1 MKNSQHKISKFIILL
16 SIHVLFIIFV
26 YTITMNILLNYYP
39 LKELSYFIVFFTNSL
54 FCLIFFVLMWK
65 DLYNHNYH
73 YFIKYNRKMVVLKNI
88 IYTILFILSGIV
100 FIYMFDSFL
109 YLNRILDNYLTEI
122 FIFLIIDSCCF
133 ILLHVI
139 QYGWICYMIKKRYL
153 QQNVL
158 IIGEPDKR
166 FPILSFFQTK
176 INSKLYVGKLFIKGS
191 HWYYQ
196 DTDNKQKVISNSDI
210 PEILFKLQVGEMI
223 IFINKKLS
231 KKYIYEL
238 VKYCRQNS
246 IGYYLVPDVNKLP
259 KIHFWAKSFPYIP
272 VIEKYTTNRDSL
284 TLISCK
290 KIIDII
296 LVSLSSIIL
305 FPLCLVIALMIK
317 IEDGGPIFYV
327 SKRVGKDS
335 NIIKFYKFRS
345 MNINADKLKNNLLKY
360 NERIDGPLFKI
371 HDDPRVTKVGK
382 ILRKYSMDE
391 LPQLLNV
398 LKGDMSIVGP
408 RPHLI
413 SEVNEYS
420 YKDILR
426 LECIPGITCFPQ
438 INGRNT
444 ISFRKWVDLDLL
456 YRKKWSL
463 LLDLK
468 IIAETLKVVIKSSV

>member
-1 MKNSQHKISKFIILL
+1 MKNLQHKISKFIILL
-16 SIHVLFIIFV
+16 SIHALFIFFV
-26 YTITMNILLNYYP
+26 NTITINILLNFYP
-39 LKELSYFIVFFTNSL
+39 LKDLSYFIAFFTQSL
-54 FCLIFFVLMWK
+54 FSLIFFLLMWK

-73 YFIKYNRKMVVLKNI
+73 YFIKYNRKMVVSKNI
-88 IYTILFILSGIV
+88 TYSILFILIGIV
-100 FIYMFDSFL
+100 LINIFDSFS
-109 YLNRILDNYLTEI
+109 YLRRIIDNYLSEI
-122 FIFLIIDSCCF
+122 FIFLIVDSCCF

-139 QYGWICYMIKKRYL
+139 QYGWVRYMIKKGYL

-158 IIGEPDKR
+158 IIGKPDER
-166 FPILSFFQTK
+166 FPISSFFQTK
-176 INSKLYVGKLFIKGS
+176 INSKVYVGKLFMRGS

-196 DTDNKQKVISNSDI
+196 DTGNKQRVISSSDI
-210 PEILFKLQVGEMI
+210 PDILFKLQVGEMI
-223 IFINKKLS
+223 IFINAELS

-238 VKYCRQNS
+238 VKYCRENS
-246 IGYYLVPDVNKLP
+246 IGYYLVPDVHKLP
-259 KIHFWAKSFPYIP
+259 RINFWAKSFPYIP

-290 KIIDII
+290 RIIDII
-296 LVSLSSIIL
+296 LVSLSSIFL
-305 FPLCLVIALMIK
+305 FPICLIIAIMIK
-317 IEDGGPIFYV
+317 IEDGGPVFYI
-327 SKRVGKDS
+327 SKRVGKNS
-335 NIIKFYKFRS
+335 SILKFYKFRS
-345 MNINADKLKNNLLKY
+345 MIINADKFKNNLLKY

-371 HDDPRVTKVGK
+371 KDDPRVTKVGK

-444 ISFRKWVDLDLL
+444 ISFRKWVDLDLI

-468 IIAETLKVVIKSSV
+468 ILVETLKVVVKLSV